1 MSIITFSATPVN
13 GGTFD
18 LDADYHNFS
27 VGQLTSNKFIVLN
40 RQNDPNYT
48 LAQVIDVVDE
58 NTVNFNTT
66 WILNALSEAR
76 DIGVHVVNSAKA
88 IFYGFQETPRN
99 LFFQTFEIDG
109 NDDVVAGEITTYSLN
124 VNHNPIGMQTV
135 VENDTYL
142 FYYNSGSID
151 NLTALRIFVSGNSI
165 TSVSGGP
172 ANLFDFASDTGLV
185 FFKEQ
190 LSANSRFFGLRSA
203 FETIL
208 VSAPISRVTNPAET
222 NWGSGWEELESSG
235 ETLTTLL
242 GGPVSFVDGDFFA
255 GDRIIMTVEVS
266 SLPNQVKFVEYDP
279 GADDFISYQFNVSAV
294 PGRRLVKVDDYH
306 FATIDNSEFSN
317 TVNSNDTLSEANI
330 SIYRSLEPGL
340 LQSSNSPIVAETS
353 ALRPTF
359 RFTSNDDDKMVFTK
373 SGYTINQ
380 DLVAFFYKTDSGYKI
395 ALLYA

>member
-1 MSIITFSATPVN
+1 MTILTFPSTPVN

-27 VGQLTSNKFIVLN
+27 VGQLTSNKFVVLN

-48 LAQVIDVVDE
+48 LAQVIEVVDE

-66 WILNALSEAR
+66 WILNALSETR
-76 DIGVHVVNSAKA
+76 DVGVHVVNSAKV
-88 IFYGFQETPRN
+88 IFYGFQETPKN
-99 LFFQTFEIDG
+99 LFFQLFEIDG
-109 NDDVVAGEITTYSLN
+109 NDDIVAGEITTFPMN

-165 TSVSGGP
+165 TSVSAGP
-172 ANLFDFASDTGLV
+172 QNLFDLPSDTGAV
-185 FFKEQ
+185 IFKNQ
-190 LSANSRFFGLRSA
+190 LSANSRFFGFRST
-203 FETIL
+203 FETTL
-208 VSAPISRVTNPAET
+208 VSAPISRITNPAES
-222 NWGSGWEELESSG
+222 NWGTSWEELSSSG
-235 ETLTTLL
+235 ENLVTDL
-242 GGPVSFVDGDFFA
+242 GGSVNLIDGDFFA
-255 GDRIIMTVEVS
+255 GDRIIMAVEAS

-279 GADDFISYQFNVSAV
+279 GSDDFIAYQFNVSAV
-294 PGRRLVKVDDYH
+294 PGRRFVKVDDYH
-306 FATIDNSEFSN
+306 FATIDNNEDSN
-317 TVNSNDTLSEANI
+317 TVNSGDTLGEANI

-359 RFTSNDDDKMVFTK
+359 RYTSNSDDKMVFTRA
-373 SGYTINQ
+373 GYAINQ